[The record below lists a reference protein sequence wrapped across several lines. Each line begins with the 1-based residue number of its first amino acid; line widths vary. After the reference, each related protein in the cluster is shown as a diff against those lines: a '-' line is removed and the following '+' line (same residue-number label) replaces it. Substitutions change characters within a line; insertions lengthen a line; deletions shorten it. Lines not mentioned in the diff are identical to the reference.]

1 MTDWKEFFDARQDK
15 LQEEAVRLAVFG
27 SLDRFV
33 GSVLDQSFFQPQRK
47 RREIIAHAVCCSA
60 GTVYDPREDGSL
72 YEYFSWFAETA
83 NQLMID
89 EYRRKVSY
97 VMSSV
102 DHFFVLM
109 KDTVNRFDGDY
120 ERAAAELHIR
130 CNLAAMKKAER
141 YPEHIEELKRRR
153 QACLEG
159 GLI

>member
-1 MTDWKEFFDARQDK
+1 MGWKEFFEERQDK
-15 LQEEAVRLAVFG
+15 LKEEAVRLTVFG
-27 SLDRFV
+27 SLERFV
-33 GSVLDQSFFQPQRK
+33 SSVLERNSFQPQRK
-47 RREIIAHAVCCSA
+47 RRELIAHAICCSA
-60 GTVYDPREDGSL
+60 GTVYDPGDDGSL
-72 YEYFSWFAETA
+72 YEYFYWFAETA
-83 NQLMID
+83 NQLMIG

-120 ERAAAELHIR
+120 EKAAAELHIR

-141 YPEHIEELKRRR
+141 YLEHLEERKSRR